1 MLIVCDRAELQK
13 KSLKTSIFLFLL
25 LLSCLSCQTL
35 IPAFAWKK
43 YEAKKC
49 GWVGPCVVGL
59 VGQVGAGHL
68 THPSPHLPH
77 FVLLGFRKRCWFG
90 KNGTIWMNKRCK
102 EGENGVDEKEK
113 VEKLGQ
119 KNMLG
124 EKWCKNWV
132 GGRGWCWW
140 IEVLDAFRH
149 LPILTFISSAQ
160 TNNLGILSL
169 PVPINTFPCPSIFSF
184 LVVHQF
190 VTKDTSLICLSRYQ
204 YFPFQCCYFPQY
216 TKGVRCE
223 IASSMC
229 SENFGRQIYLLRSDP
244 HLLTNW
250 GIKK

>member
-1 MLIVCDRAELQK
+1 MSIVCDRAELQK
-13 KSLKTSIFLFLL
+13 KSLKTSIFPFLL

-68 THPSPHLPH
+68 THPSPHLHH

-90 KNGTIWMNKRCK
+90 ENGTIWMNKRCK

-149 LPILTFISSAQ
+149 LPILTFISCAQ

-184 LVVHQF
+184 LVVHQSIPF
-190 VTKDTSLICLSRYQ
+190 PVRFNVHFLLFIDT
-204 YFPFQCCYFPQY
+204 FTFTCYSPLFPQFL
-216 TKGVRCE
+216 CPSNML
-223 IASSMC
+223 I
-229 SENFGRQIYLLRSDP
+229 
-244 HLLTNW
+244 
-250 GIKK
+250 

>member
-1 MLIVCDRAELQK
+1 MV
-13 KSLKTSIFLFLL
+13 
-25 LLSCLSCQTL
+25 
-35 IPAFAWKK
+35 
-43 YEAKKC
+43 KC

-119 KNMLG
+119 KNMLE

-132 GGRGWCWW
+132 GGRGCCWW

-149 LPILTFISSAQ
+149 LPILTFISCAQ

-184 LVVHQF
+184 WVVHQSIPF
-190 VTKDTSLICLSRYQ
+190 PIRFTAHFHCSLTLSSSLAMSL
-204 YFPFQCCYFPQY
+204 FP
-216 TKGVRCE
+216 
-223 IASSMC
+223 SD
-229 SENFGRQIYLLRSDP
+229 YLSINML
-244 HLLTNW
+244 
-250 GIKK
+250 I